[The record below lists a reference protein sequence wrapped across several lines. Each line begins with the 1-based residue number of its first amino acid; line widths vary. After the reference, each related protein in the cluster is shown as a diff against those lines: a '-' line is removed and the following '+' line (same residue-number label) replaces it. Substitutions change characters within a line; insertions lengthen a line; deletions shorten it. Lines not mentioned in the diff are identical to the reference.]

1 MRLRIGQYLFKCF
14 VMQHN
19 LTLTQLMAAKICH
32 DLAAPLGA
40 LSLSYEMVEDSLPK
54 AMDEE
59 TQAIF
64 KSSLTRLTHKL
75 NNLRALL
82 SSGPGMPTL
91 AEVANLTRDYAK
103 AHNVTLNFPPMCDI
117 PTGDAC
123 RLVLGLMCIAVES
136 LLRGGQV
143 ALHVDG
149 HLTIDVSGPLTQLK
163 PGYREALQGQTTF
176 EALNARTVLPY
187 YLHTLAHQNNAS
199 IQYNEVAQGH
209 YQFII

>member
-1 MRLRIGQYLFKCF
+1 MSQD
-14 VMQHN
+14 

-54 AMDEE
+54 AMDGE

-82 SSGPGMPTL
+82 SNGPGMPNF

-103 AHNVTLNFPPMCDI
+103 AHNVTLTFPPVCEV

-123 RLVLGLMCIAVES
+123 RLVLGLVCIAVDS

-143 ALHVDG
+143 ALQ
-149 HLTIDVSGPLTQLK
+149 IDSHITLDVTGPLTQLK
-163 PGYREALQGQTTF
+163 PGYVEALQGHSGF

-187 YLHTLAHQNNAS
+187 YLHTLASQNDVA
-199 IQYNEVAQGH
+199 IQYKEVAAGH
-209 YQFII
+209 YQLIV